1 MRRQRSL
8 IEILSSPYIT
18 KTELGTISDFTGRHL
33 DRAYDLAVSKDRED
47 LKDRL
52 IYTAGEKI
60 RLTSACWVMG
70 ISLSQ
75 LQKIKADAATSAKMP
90 TSKASSF

>member
-1 MRRQRSL
+1 MRKAKTL
-8 IEILSSPYIT
+8 IEILSSAYIT
-18 KTELGTISDFTGRHL
+18 KTELGVISDYSGRHL
-33 DRAYDLAVSKDRED
+33 DRAYQLASEKDKNDLA
-47 LKDRL
+47 DRL

-75 LQKIKADAATSAKMP
+75 LQKIKADAATSA
-90 TSKASSF
+90 S

>member
-1 MRRQRSL
+1 MRRQKAL
-8 IEILSSPYIT
+8 TEILSSAYIT

-33 DRAYDLAVSKDRED
+33 NRAYQLAAEKDRTD
-47 LKDRL
+47 LNDRL

-75 LQKIKADAATSAKMP
+75 LTKIKADAATSA
-90 TSKASSF
+90 S

>member
-8 IEILSSPYIT
+8 TEILSSAYIT
-18 KTELGTISDFTGRHL
+18 KTELGIISQFTGRHL
-33 DRAYDLAVSKDRED
+33 DRAYDLAVEKDHKD
-47 LKDRL
+47 LNDRL

-60 RLTSACWVMG
+60 RITSACWVMG

-75 LQKIKADAATSAKMP
+75 LQKIKADAATSAK
-90 TSKASSF
+90 

>member
-8 IEILSSPYIT
+8 IEIMSSSYIT
-18 KTELGTISDFTGRHL
+18 KTELGIISGFTGRHL
-33 DRAYDLAVSKDRED
+33 NQAYQLAAEKDRTD
-47 LKDRL
+47 LNDRL

-75 LQKIKADAATSAKMP
+75 LQKIKADAATSAK
-90 TSKASSF
+90 

>member
-1 MRRQRSL
+1 MKRAKSP

-18 KTELGTISDFTGRHL
+18 KSELKVISGYTGRHL
-33 DRAYDLAVSKDRED
+33 DRAYWLAVQKDTED
-47 LKDRL
+47 LQDRR
-52 IYTAGEKI
+52 IYTGGEKI

-75 LQKIKADAATSAKMP
+75 LQKIKADAATSA
-90 TSKASSF
+90 S

>member
-1 MRRQRSL
+1 MRRTKSP
-8 IEILSSPYIT
+8 IEIMSSSYIT
-18 KTELGTISDFTGRHL
+18 KTELGIISGFTGRHL
-33 DRAYDLAVSKDRED
+33 DRAYWLAVNKDAED
-47 LKDRL
+47 LKDRR

-75 LQKIKADAATSAKMP
+75 LTKIKADAATSA
-90 TSKASSF
+90 S